1 MEEAIKEK
9 KDIDPP
15 AFAVKLRMDFWL
27 QVLRTDISDEDL
39 YGRLS
44 NYWSVVGSMPGL
56 IAGFTYIASS
66 SGGIEFT
73 QNYLFLDDHR
83 IHIFGLLSMTSF
95 IISLSSAILAA
106 SLFSMVN
113 ALGQSDAK
121 WFVEDNWWMIDTPLN
136 FCIAGIILMSA
147 SAIVSVGGIVT
158 KWVYWTIVAFGV
170 IVLVILFCILTRSWD
185 HMYRRMAEGSIAKRR
200 NDQRKGDLKEA
211 GSTARSVLE
220 EEHKNMNEE
229 NEK

>member
-15 AFAVKLRMDFWL
+15 AFVVKLRMDFWL

-44 NYWSVVGSMPGL
+44 NYWSTVGSMSGL

-66 SGGIEFT
+66 SGDIEFT
-73 QNYLFLDDHR
+73 QNDGFLGENR

-95 IISLSSAILAA
+95 IISLSSSILAA
-106 SLFSMVN
+106 SLFGMVN

-121 WFVEDNWWMIDTPLN
+121 WFVEDNWWMIDMPIQ
-136 FCIAGIILMSA
+136 FCNVGITLMLA
-147 SAIVSVGGIVT
+147 SAMVSVGGIVT
-158 KWVYWTIVAFGV
+158 DWVYWTIIAFGI
-170 IVLVILFCILTRSWD
+170 IVLLIIFCLITRGWD
-185 HMYRRMAEGSIAKRR
+185 HMFRRMAERPIAKPV
-200 NDQRKGDLKEA
+200 QV
-211 GSTARSVLE
+211 SVCLYLVR
-220 EEHKNMNEE
+220 HQNHVHHQITL
-229 NEK
+229 